1 MFILNYKKKIIFYF
15 KFFFNFISFSLSFV
29 KQLSLVEEIKKKYIK
44 QLNKLKGVVRHPFF
58 VACFLLYLCMIL
70 GDFMEPLSII
80 SLFFNLATF
89 NSNHEI
95 NSNNIQQQYHS
106 VYQVKQEIF
115 NGSFKSTDLY
125 NVKDIS
131 NLHIS
136 LNN

>member
-1 MFILNYKKKIIFYF
+1 MIFAVF
-15 KFFFNFISFSLSFV
+15 
-29 KQLSLVEEIKKKYIK
+29 
-44 QLNKLKGVVRHPFF
+44 
-58 VACFLLYLCMIL
+58 CMIL

-95 NSNNIQQQYHS
+95 NSNTNNIQQQYHS

-115 NGSFKSTDLY
+115 NGSFKNSNLY
-125 NVKDIS
+125 NVKNIP
-131 NLHIS
+131 NLNFS

>member
-1 MFILNYKKKIIFYF
+1 MKL
-15 KFFFNFISFSLSFV
+15 FFNFISFRLSFV
-29 KQLSLVEEIKKKYIK
+29 KQLSLVEEIKKYIKQKYIK
-44 QLNKLKGVVRHPFF
+44 QLNLLKGVVRHPFF

-115 NGSFKSTDLY
+115 NGSFENSNLY
-125 NVKDIS
+125 NVKNIS
-131 NLHIS
+131 NLNIS

>member
-1 MFILNYKKKIIFYF
+1 MFFADI
-15 KFFFNFISFSLSFV
+15 
-29 KQLSLVEEIKKKYIK
+29 
-44 QLNKLKGVVRHPFF
+44 
-58 VACFLLYLCMIL
+58 CMIL

-89 NSNHEI
+89 NSNNQI

-115 NGSFKSTDLY
+115 DGSFKNSNLY
-125 NVKDIS
+125 KVKNIS
-131 NLHIS
+131 NLNIS

>member
-1 MFILNYKKKIIFYF
+1 MFFAVFCI
-15 KFFFNFISFSLSFV
+15 
-29 KQLSLVEEIKKKYIK
+29 
-44 QLNKLKGVVRHPFF
+44 
-58 VACFLLYLCMIL
+58 IL

-95 NSNNIQQQYHS
+95 NSNNNQQKYHS

-115 NGSFKSTDLY
+115 NGSFKNSNLY
-125 NVKDIS
+125 NVKNIS
-131 NLHIS
+131 NLNTS

>member
-1 MFILNYKKKIIFYF
+1 
-15 KFFFNFISFSLSFV
+15 
-29 KQLSLVEEIKKKYIK
+29 
-44 QLNKLKGVVRHPFF
+44 
-58 VACFLLYLCMIL
+58 
-70 GDFMEPLSII
+70 MEPLSII

-89 NSNHEI
+89 NSNNEI

-125 NVKDIS
+125 NIKDIS
-131 NLHIS
+131 NLNIS

>member
-1 MFILNYKKKIIFYF
+1 MFILNYKKKIIFYLNF
-15 KFFFNFISFSLSFV
+15 IFNFISFRLSFV

-44 QLNKLKGVVRHPFF
+44 QLNQLKGVVRHPFF
-58 VACFLLYLCMIL
+58 VACFLLYLYMIL

-115 NGSFKSTDLY
+115 NGSFENSNLY
-125 NVKDIS
+125 NVKNIS
-131 NLHIS
+131 NLNIS
-136 LNN
+136 K

>member
-1 MFILNYKKKIIFYF
+1 
-15 KFFFNFISFSLSFV
+15 
-29 KQLSLVEEIKKKYIK
+29 
-44 QLNKLKGVVRHPFF
+44 
-58 VACFLLYLCMIL
+58 
-70 GDFMEPLSII
+70 MEPLSII

-115 NGSFKSTDLY
+115 NGSFENSNLY
-125 NVKDIS
+125 HVKNIS
-131 NLHIS
+131 NLNIS

>member
-1 MFILNYKKKIIFYF
+1 MFILNYKKKIIFYLNF
-15 KFFFNFISFSLSFV
+15 IFNFISFRLSFV
-29 KQLSLVEEIKKKYIK
+29 KQLSLVEEIKKNIK
-44 QLNKLKGVVRHPFF
+44 QLNQPKGVVRHPFF
-58 VACFLLYLCMIL
+58 VACFLLYLSMIL

-115 NGSFKSTDLY
+115 NGSFENSNVY
-125 NVKDIS
+125 NVKNIS
-131 NLHIS
+131 NLNIS